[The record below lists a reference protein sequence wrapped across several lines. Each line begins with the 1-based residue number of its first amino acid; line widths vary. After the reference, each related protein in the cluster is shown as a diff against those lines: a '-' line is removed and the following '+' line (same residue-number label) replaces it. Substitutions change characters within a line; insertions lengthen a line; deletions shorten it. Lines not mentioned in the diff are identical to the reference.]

1 VVIAQFVRIRRRV
14 LCQKREAA
22 ALRAEVVFMREKM
35 RATLDRSTADD
46 FHIKHGTGGMVDIEF
61 LVQHAVLRWAHDY
74 PDLTE
79 WTDNARLLER
89 LAQHDLLPDKAA
101 EQLWNAYQVFR
112 NVVHRRSLQEQ
123 SSVVP
128 ATQLAEERA
137 MVQDIWHN
145 VMVTDAGS

>member
-1 VVIAQFVRIRRRV
+1 
-14 LCQKREAA
+14 
-22 ALRAEVVFMREKM
+22 MREKM